1 MSSKK
6 EIVFTEDI
14 LREVA
19 KENGWSYDKV
29 NHVYKTTISYIHY
42 LANKTPCLSI
52 FIPKL
57 GTLYLKYYNLKKE
70 LERLKTSKRLK
81 EKYKVFLSKK
91 RAFDEYA
98 KEALKHLLVRD
109 IVHFGNHLINK
120 CYYTDCKKIREIEEF
135 QNNRYN

>member
-6 EIVFTEDI
+6 EIVFTDDI
-14 LREVA
+14 LQEVS
-19 KENGWSYDKV
+19 KENGWEYDKV
-29 NHVYKTTISYIHY
+29 RGVYDTTISYIHH
-42 LANKTPCLSI
+42 LANKTDCLSI

-81 EKYKVFLSKK
+81 ERYKVYLSKK
-91 RAFDEYA
+91 RAFDNYV
-98 KEALKHLLVRD
+98 KTALEHLLIRD

-120 CYYTDCKKIREIEEF
+120 YYYTDGKKIREIEEF
-135 QNNRYN
+135 QNNRYE